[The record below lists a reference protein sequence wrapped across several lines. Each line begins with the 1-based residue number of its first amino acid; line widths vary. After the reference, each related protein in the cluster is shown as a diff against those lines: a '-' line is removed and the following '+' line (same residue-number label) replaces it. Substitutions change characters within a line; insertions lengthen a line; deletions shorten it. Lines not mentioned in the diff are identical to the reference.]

1 MILILIFAI
10 NLIEC
15 IKVTDFCYKTEI
27 NGKVQECQFDYR
39 FSIGDTVCA
48 KDRYSS
54 QSLRTFNGI
63 RNTQRNENDY
73 IYLKTKFE
81 TFMSQIKDCPK
92 PPLYKWK
99 PKDVCLT
106 DKNCFKAHG
115 LGIWSIL
122 MQPDLCKCREKYS
135 YRCNTKYCTLN
146 KQACDGLYRQKSS
159 SKYEIKK
166 CNTLNKKLTLI

>member
-81 TFMSQIKDCPK
+81 SFMSQIKDC
-92 PPLYKWK
+92 
-99 PKDVCLT
+99 
-106 DKNCFKAHG
+106 
-115 LGIWSIL
+115 

-135 YRCNTKYCTLN
+135 YRCDTKYCTLN

>member
-81 TFMSQIKDCPK
+81 SFMSQIKDCPK

-135 YRCNTKYCTLN
+135 YICDTKYCTLN
-146 KQACDGLYRQKSS
+146 KQACDGLYRKKSS